1 MGRWLEDIESDPDL
15 EWKKYVTVKGY
26 KVMLVKEKDDPWICA
41 FVVDLPYC
49 MTQALS
55 EEEAIRNAEEAIEL
69 YLSVSGNSGP
79 S

>member
-49 MTQALS
+49 MTQGMS